1 VNRPDDIAARLDR
14 LPVTR
19 LHLLVALLCGFGLFV
34 DVAELA
40 LNGALSVVFSAPPHA
55 LPPAQ
60 LGVLIGSVFL
70 GGAIGAPLFGILAD
84 RAGRRLALQVSLV
97 LLALPSLLAGLSD
110 TDAGLIAYRFLSGM
124 ALGAYPPL
132 MTAFLADILPP
143 RRRGTVILAADALG
157 LLGWPAVILFVHLM
171 TPFSPLGLEGWRW
184 SLVGGAI
191 LAAIGAVLFSLVPES
206 PRWLAVAGRAD
217 EAEAACRRFEQSAAR
232 RRDAGATAA
241 APPFA
246 ATAAAPP
253 FAATA
258 AAPPSA
264 ATRPAVEPGAEAATT
279 APFLALSVAHPSSV
293 LAPSQGPP
301 GAAAYTPAYWRRVA
315 LLAAVYLLRA
325 WATLGFPLVSGAIL
339 LAKGWDVRSS
349 LLFIG
354 LAGFGA
360 ATGALLASSFADRL
374 ERRTALTLCS
384 VALVASAL
392 AFAIAEAAVPLVAA
406 AAAFNLVGAMYGP
419 ILSVYA
425 TELFPTVARTTAT
438 ATAWSANRI
447 GSGLAPLALLPLL
460 HAAGTLAV
468 LATIAAA
475 LTANLVLILA
485 FGPRGLSGR
494 PLSER

>member
-1 VNRPDDIAARLDR
+1 MNRPDDIAARLDR

-258 AAPPSA
+258 AAPPFAATAAAPPSA

-384 VALVASAL
+384 VALVA
-392 AFAIAEAAVPLVAA
+392 

>member
-1 VNRPDDIAARLDR
+1 MNRPGDIAARLDR

-60 LGVLIGSVFL
+60 LGVLIASVFL

-97 LLALPSLLAGLSD
+97 LLALPSLLAALSD

-157 LLGWPAVILFVHLM
+157 LLGWPAVILFVQLM

-232 RRDAGATAA
+232 RRHAGTTAA

-246 ATAAAPP
+246 ATAATPP
-253 FAATA
+253 F
-258 AAPPSA
+258 A

-301 GAAAYTPAYWRRVA
+301 GAAADTPAYWRRVA

-425 TELFPTVARTTAT
+425 TELFPTAGRTTAT

>member
-1 VNRPDDIAARLDR
+1 M
-14 LPVTR
+14 
-19 LHLLVALLCGFGLFV
+19 LCGFGLFV

-40 LNGALSVVFSAPPHA
+40 LNGALSVVYSAPPHA
-55 LPPAQ
+55 LAPVQ
-60 LGVLIGSVFL
+60 LGVLIGSVFI

-97 LLALPSLLAGLSD
+97 LLALPSLLAALSD
-110 TDAGLIAYRFLSGM
+110 TDAVLIACRFLSGM

-157 LLGWPAVILFVHLM
+157 LLGWPSVLLFVHVL
-171 TPFSPLGLEGWRW
+171 TPSTPLGLEGWRW
-184 SLVGGAI
+184 SLAAGAI
-191 LAAIGAVLFSLVPES
+191 LAAVVALLFRLVPES
-206 PRWLAVAGRAD
+206 PRWLAVAGRGQ
-217 EAEAACRRFEQSAAR
+217 EAGAACRRFERSAAL
-232 RRDAGATAA
+232 RRDAPAEAVGQ
-241 APPFA
+241 
-246 ATAAAPP
+246 
-253 FAATA
+253 
-258 AAPPSA
+258 PSA
-264 ATRPAVEPGAEAATT
+264 V
-279 APFLALSVAHPSSV
+279 HPSSGLPPV
-293 LAPSQGPP
+293 REPP
-301 GAAAYTPAYWRRVA
+301 GAAAFTPAYWRRVA
-315 LLAAVYLLRA
+315 LLAAVYLLRS

-360 ATGALLASSFADRL
+360 AAGALLASPVADRV
-374 ERRTALTLCS
+374 ERRTALTLLS
-384 VALVASAL
+384 VALVGAAL
-392 AFAIAEAAVPLVAA
+392 AFALAEAAVPLVAA

-425 TELFPTVARTTAT
+425 TELFATAGRATAT

-460 HAAGTLAV
+460 HAGGVMVV

-475 LTANLVLILA
+475 LALNLALILA
-485 FGPRGLSGR
+485 FGPRGLAGR
-494 PLSER
+494 PLSERPGANA